1 MNSLAFRCAGITNMS
16 MLGKLGEKL
25 FPNASRWE
33 RRQKMTAIILTVVG
47 GIILI
52 ATVALIMVK
61 ASKMRAVY

>member
-1 MNSLAFRCAGITNMS
+1 MS

-25 FPNASRWE
+25 FPNASPWE
-33 RRQKMTAIILTVVG
+33 RRQKMTTIILTVVG